1 MSKYKIELRHRVQS
15 DETISERHGRFL
27 DRIARLRSPWN
38 LSGIGSLPAIGA
50 ELLVGL
56 SFDDLFGPGIKGRLT
71 YVYRSADYL
80 EDNAQY
86 DDSLFIEFKAGDME
100 LDEIV
105 EVFPVYVEAFDA
117 YRATL
122 HNWNVTRSDWP
133 DLVAACRKTGKDL
146 NGRDG
151 VYRIN
156 TINYFDRELCS
167 RAFGLTPEQLVARLE
182 GKVQLVSMIHDGVFM
197 VYDSSEMDARDF
209 QGVDSYVR
217 RFLG

>member
-1 MSKYKIELRHRVQS
+1 MSKYKIGLRHRAQP
-15 DETISERHGRFL
+15 DETIPERHGRFL
-27 DRIARLRSPWN
+27 DRIAWLGSPWN

-50 ELLVGL
+50 EFLVSL
-56 SFDDLFGPGIKGRLT
+56 SFGDIFGSGIKGRLT

-105 EVFPVYVEAFDA
+105 EVLPVFVEAFDA

-122 HNWNVTRSDWP
+122 HNWNVTRSD
-133 DLVAACRKTGKDL
+133 DLVAACRKTGKEL

-197 VYDSSEMDARDF
+197 VYGSREMDARDF

-217 RFLG
+217 SLLG

>member
-1 MSKYKIELRHRVQS
+1 MSKYKIELRHRAQS

-27 DRIARLRSPWN
+27 DRIARLGSPWN

-50 ELLVGL
+50 ELLVSL
-56 SFDDLFGPGIKGRLT
+56 SFGDLFGPGIKGRLT

-105 EVFPVYVEAFDA
+105 KVLPVYVEAFDA

-151 VYRIN
+151 VYCIN
-156 TINYFDRELCS
+156 TINYFDRELCN
-167 RAFGLTPEQLVARLE
+167 RAFGSTPEQLVARLE
-182 GKVQLVSMIHDGVFM
+182 GKLQSVSMIHDGVFM